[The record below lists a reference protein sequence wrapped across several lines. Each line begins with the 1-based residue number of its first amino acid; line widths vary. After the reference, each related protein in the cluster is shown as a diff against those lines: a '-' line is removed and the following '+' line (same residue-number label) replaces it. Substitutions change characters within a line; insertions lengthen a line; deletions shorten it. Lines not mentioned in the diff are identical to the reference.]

1 MCAEGA
7 IAKVRD
13 AIQYA
18 GIVLCRSPLMITLCA
33 MGTACTLLEELPEP
47 RVPPTVHAPAHFDRP
62 VYSSGNAL
70 PAHYRVIEPER
81 SCRRPRSEPIV
92 FLHGLG
98 DVGYSLVPLAESAAP
113 CFRRVIVDLPGS
125 GESPTA
131 SGAEAI
137 TLGHVLGS
145 IASIIETEAPGGRAI
160 LVGHSLG
167 GTLALR
173 LAARYPERIAGLVVI
188 SAPNDRFSL
197 GEKQRFLLEHWRS
210 VMPGIRL
217 LGPYTTMGA
226 AYRSMLPPGD
236 AGDAVSL
243 SLVARQWEDS
253 ARAAAFEG
261 YTRFILHSDEMDKMI
276 PERTKVQAHTLFV
289 YGSDDSWEAPPL
301 SDFGSAKTR
310 EFNELDGVG
319 HLPHVEAPRRL
330 AAVLSRFLTRFEP
343 TGPPAPSRRRR
354 VEPEIEAGEDIY
366 GPFRELFPVVGAG
379 YLYSRGALDP
389 AALIGLAKGSV
400 DTSYPLEAGRA
411 VFLWGGGL
419 RRANGDSP
427 EFIYARFTGRV
438 ELVWRWYGGLL
449 LEGTGLAADGANG
462 GYGAI
467 GYVPSVIPWTRAF
480 IGYGA
485 LPRLGAGAIA
495 GVELNLRVNDF
506 LF

>member
-1 MCAEGA
+1 ML
-7 IAKVRD
+7 R
-13 AIQYA
+13 
-18 GIVLCRSPLMITLCA
+18 LSLLMIALSA

-47 RVPPTVHAPAHFDRP
+47 RIPPTVRAPRHFDRL
-62 VYSSGNAL
+62 VFSSGTTL
-70 PAHYRVIEPER
+70 PAYYRVIEPER
-81 SCRRPRSEPIV
+81 SCRRPRSETIV

-98 DVGYSLVPLAESAAP
+98 DVGYSLVPLAERAAP
-113 CFRRVIVDLPGS
+113 CFRRVIVDLPGG
-125 GESPTA
+125 GESPPV

-137 TLGHVLGS
+137 TPEHVLGS

-173 LAARYPERIAGLVVI
+173 LAARDPRRIVGLVVI

-197 GEKQRFLLEHWRS
+197 GERQRFLLEHWRS

-276 PERTKVQAHTLFV
+276 PERAKVQAQTLFV
-289 YGSDDSWEAPPL
+289 YGSNDSWEAPPL
-301 SDFGSAKTR
+301 SDFGSAKAR
-310 EFNELDGVG
+310 EYHELDGVG

-330 AAVLSRFLTRFEP
+330 AAALSGFLTRFEP
-343 TGPPAPSRRRR
+343 TGPPTSSRRRP
-354 VEPEIEAGEDIY
+354 VEPEIESGEVVY

-379 YLYSRGALDP
+379 FLHSPGALDP
-389 AALIGLAKGSV
+389 AALIGLAKGPV
-400 DTSYPLEAGRA
+400 DRSYPLEAGRA

-419 RRANGDSP
+419 RRSDGGSP
-427 EFIYARFTGRV
+427 EFIYARFTGRM
-438 ELVWRWYGGLL
+438 ELVWRWYGGVL
-449 LEGTGLAADGANG
+449 LEGTGLAADGAYG

-467 GYVPSVIPWTRAF
+467 GYVPSVIPWTRGF

-495 GVELNLRVNDF
+495 GVELNLRLNDF